1 MLCKAGKREKN
12 MTEGQAQLRGY
23 LKCDYRLFH
32 IYDKRAMDFG
42 SHAHD
47 FHKVILCL
55 EGSVTYIIEGRSYVL
70 RPWDI
75 LLVPKNKIHHSKTDA
90 LCAYE
95 RVVLFLSSDFL
106 DRCDG
111 GEKAL
116 SRCFLRADTAGT
128 CLLHAGIDVRH
139 ELTAAVEEWEKE
151 NGSEDYAAD
160 ILCRSAVL
168 RFLVFINRLSLCEKG
183 EKGEIADRKIDAV
196 IEYIHTHYAEP
207 LTAESIAK
215 EFYISKSYLM
225 HRFKTVTGGSLHGYV
240 TQKRLSA
247 ALSLLRDGV
256 PATAAAR
263 ECGFSDYTV
272 FYRSFRKQY
281 GFSPVRARTTGT

>member
-1 MLCKAGKREKN
+1 
-12 MTEGQAQLRGY
+12 MTAGQAQLRGY
-23 LKCDYRLFH
+23 LKGDYRLFH

-128 CLLHAGIDVRH
+128 CLLHAGVDVRH

-151 NGSEDYAAD
+151 NGSEGYAAD

-183 EKGEIADRKIDAV
+183 EKMVSGLRQGD
-196 IEYIHTHYAEP
+196 
-207 LTAESIAK
+207 
-215 EFYISKSYLM
+215 M
-225 HRFKTVTGGSLHGYV
+225 
-240 TQKRLSA
+240 RLS
-247 ALSLLRDGV
+247 
-256 PATAAAR
+256 
-263 ECGFSDYTV
+263 ECE
-272 FYRSFRKQY
+272 RQL
-281 GFSPVRARTTGT
+281 